1 MPTSS
6 DAMHVAALHFP
17 SRRPLSVLE
26 RVLLPRQWSFSQIV
40 EESSLPDDPVAFL
53 GEQLA
58 KLAPAGRQATPD
70 AGQSDAAGG
79 GTSLSKSDLV
89 EFAIQ
94 TWRLQRRVDGMDRDK
109 HKREYKQFSDSVRR
123 FVKIL
128 QRFEVEFED
137 PTGKPFTAGWL
148 EVEVVSWDDPGDE
161 ESPVDSGP
169 WVKQTIS
176 PIIRQHGITIKTG
189 QVVCVDVEA

>member
-1 MPTSS
+1 MQTSS
-6 DAMHVAALHFP
+6 DARGVAQLQCPH
-17 SRRPLSVLE
+17 RGPLSVLE
-26 RVLLPRQWSFSQIV
+26 RILLAREWRFSHLV
-40 EESSLPDDPVAFL
+40 EEAELPDAPIAFL
-53 GEQLA
+53 DDVLA
-58 KLAPAGRQATPD
+58 NHAITAGKSAPV
-70 AGQSDAAGG
+70 AGQSDATDSR
-79 GTSLSKSDLV
+79 TSLTQSDLI

-94 TWRLQRRVDGMDRDK
+94 TWRLQRRVDGMDREK

-137 PTGKPFTAGWL
+137 PTGKPFTTGWL
-148 EVEVVSWDDPGDE
+148 EVEVVSWDDPGDG
-161 ESPVDSGP
+161 ESPVASGP

-189 QVVCVDVEA
+189 QVVCVDVEE